1 MHPSGVKTDI
11 ASTHLLVRLG
21 HSLEVDW
28 QELFECSEPNPGIA
42 FLVQSSWVSAITFML
57 DEIQVH
63 FALAELVQVNAFLD
77 RFSSYGI
84 FPNNDLIALIGRCT
98 DERTCTEEPILYQV
112 FLIIRHD
119 SMVLSFVTLH
129 ELSYRI
135 IKDIGSHL
143 GSFLQPFIRT
153 LVELQVLGQPNWI
166 MILRSHV

>member
-1 MHPSGVKTDI
+1 MPDSLSTELFQPSVHPSGIKANV
-11 ASTHLLVRLG
+11 ASTHLLVRFG

-28 QELFECSEPNPGIA
+28 QELFESSEPNGDIA
-42 FLVQSSWVSAITFML
+42 FLVQSSWVTAIIFVL

-77 RFSSYGI
+77 RFSSYGV

-98 DERTCTEEPILYQV
+98 DERTCAEEPILYQV

-129 ELSYRI
+129 ELSFRI
-135 IKDIGSHL
+135 IKDQGS
-143 GSFLQPFIRT
+143 
-153 LVELQVLGQPNWI
+153 
-166 MILRSHV
+166 